1 MGLKLPTLAGQ
12 EPKQLSDDTSH
23 LERLG
28 KQIAELASKIDAG
41 YQSLIQFQKHN
52 IPRYLRNMQ
61 NFNANGTSLE
71 LQYQSQNLH
80 RITCF
85 LIVVT
90 SAGTLQIGQKW
101 SLPVA
106 PGMLPLDL
114 GLEGMVLD
122 PGQQITLTQNVQ
134 GAMGIWA
141 FGQELP
147 DRGNRW

>member
-1 MGLKLPTLAGQ
+1 MGRLPTLAGQ
-12 EPKQLSDDTSH
+12 EPKQLSDDTDY
-23 LERLG
+23 LENLG
-28 KQIAELASKIDAG
+28 KRITELASKIDAG

-61 NFNANGTSLE
+61 IFSANGTSVE
-71 LQYQSQNLH
+71 LQYQSQLLH

-85 LIVVT
+85 LIVV
-90 SAGTLQIGQKW
+90 SSPGTLQIGQKW
-101 SLPVA
+101 VLPVT

-114 GLEGMVLD
+114 GFEGMVLD
-122 PGQQITLTQNVQ
+122 PGQQIVLTQNAA
-134 GAMGIWA
+134 GAMGLWA